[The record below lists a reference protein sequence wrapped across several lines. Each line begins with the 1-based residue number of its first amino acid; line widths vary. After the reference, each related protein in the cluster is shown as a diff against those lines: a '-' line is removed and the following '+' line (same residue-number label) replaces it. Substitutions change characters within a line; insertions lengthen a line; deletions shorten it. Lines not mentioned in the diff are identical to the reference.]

1 MTTPTTLWKPK
12 LHFDTDANPSHVAFD
27 DGKEVRQIVPWLHFV
42 NARWD
47 YDEPETIKMKI
58 GEWIVVM
65 HGQNLGPLYLAIE
78 ERTLVRVRAQP
89 GLAEDQKCELDTF
102 VTSLRFTELPSG
114 GMGPKGRKQIEL
126 DPGG

>member
-1 MTTPTTLWKPK
+1 MTSPTTLWKPK

-47 YDEPETIKMKI
+47 YNEPEVIKIRI

-65 HGQNLGPLYLAIE
+65 HGQNLGPLDLAME
-78 ERTLVRVRAQP
+78 KRTLARVRAQP
-89 GLAEDQKCELDTF
+89 DLAGDQKYEMDTF
-102 VTSLRFTELPSG
+102 VISLRFTEPPVG
-114 GMGPKGRKQIEL
+114 GIGAKGRKQIEL
-126 DPGG
+126 DLGG

>member
-27 DGKEVRQIVPWLHFV
+27 DGKEVRQVVPWLHFV

-65 HGQNLGPLYLAIE
+65 YGHNLGPLYLAIV

-89 GLAEDQKCELDTF
+89 DLAGDQKCELDTF
-102 VTSLRFTELPSG
+102 VTSLRFTEPPSG
-114 GMGPKGRKQIEL
+114 GMGAKGRKQIEL
-126 DPGG
+126 GLGG